1 MFNKIYV
8 DQKYIW
14 HTRIH
19 IFLSESRD
27 DNIKMKSSKL
37 YEARVTFYLFFTC
50 DDRFIKNIIIF
61 LRLYYLDST
70 LKISFI
76 KKYFILNCS

>member
-1 MFNKIYV
+1 MWSEGGLIGEEAGGDTKCLTKYTSIKNIYGIS
-8 DQKYIW
+8 YAY
-14 HTRIH
+14 IH

-61 LRLYYLDST
+61 LRLYY
-70 LKISFI
+70 
-76 KKYFILNCS
+76 